1 MVGFV
6 SATPFSDLDCRQA
19 ACRDAFI
26 DFSDTLAALKSA
38 SAFDL
43 FRLRAAIDR
52 VLDQPGWMLAVQA
65 RLRVGRQIEYFD
77 PQANRSHRG
86 QLLELRRRQA
96 VVLDLATHK
105 RWLISYAS
113 INLDGA
119 DVEIRERPAT
129 GLGRNEVAVGD
140 VVGFLDRDQQERSG
154 RVVRLNDKTVT
165 LLSGHQQWRVS
176 YGLLHRVID
185 STGGGASEL
194 SLVSPE
200 RASPVA
206 DE

>member
-1 MVGFV
+1 M
-6 SATPFSDLDCRQA
+6 
-19 ACRDAFI
+19 

-65 RLRVGRQIEYFD
+65 RLRVGQRIEYFD
-77 PQANRSHRG
+77 PQANRSHPG
-86 QLLELRRRQA
+86 QLLELRRKQA
-96 VVLDLATHK
+96 VVVDVATQK

-119 DVEIRERPAT
+119 DVEIRERPET

-154 RVVRLNDKTVT
+154 RVVRLNEKTAT
-165 LLSGHQQWRVS
+165 LLCGHQQWRVS

-185 STGGGASEL
+185 STGGAASEL
-194 SLVSPE
+194 SQVSPE
-200 RASPVA
+200 RASAVA

>member
-1 MVGFV
+1 MN
-6 SATPFSDLDCRQA
+6 
-19 ACRDAFI
+19 
-26 DFSDTLAALKSA
+26 FSDTLAALKSA

-52 VLDQPGWMLAVQA
+52 VLDQPGWMFAVQA
-65 RLRVGRQIEYFD
+65 RLRVGQQIEYFD

-86 QLLELRRRQA
+86 QLLELRRKQA
-96 VVLDLATHK
+96 VVLDLATQR
-105 RWLISYAS
+105 RWLISYAA

-119 DVEIRERPAT
+119 DVQIRERPTT

-140 VVGFLDRDQQERSG
+140 VVGFLDRDQHERSG

-165 LLSGHQQWRVS
+165 LLCGHQQWRVS
-176 YGLLHRVID
+176 YGLLHRVVD
-185 STGGGASEL
+185 STGGEASEL

-200 RASPVA
+200 RASPLV

>member
-1 MVGFV
+1 M
-6 SATPFSDLDCRQA
+6 
-19 ACRDAFI
+19 

-165 LLSGHQQWRVS
+165 AAKRAPAVA
-176 YGLLHRVID
+176 RVIRLAAPGHRLYWRR
-185 STGGGASEL
+185 SVRAVAGLPGTRFSRGG
-194 SLVSPE
+194 
-200 RASPVA
+200 
-206 DE
+206 

>member
-1 MVGFV
+1 MN
-6 SATPFSDLDCRQA
+6 
-19 ACRDAFI
+19 
-26 DFSDTLAALKSA
+26 FSDTLAALKSA

-43 FRLRAAIDR
+43 FRLRAAINR

-65 RLRVGRQIEYFD
+65 RLRVGQQIEYFD

-86 QLLELRRRQA
+86 QLLELRRKQA
-96 VVLDLATHK
+96 VVLDLATKK
-105 RWLISYAS
+105 RRLISYAS

-154 RVVRLNDKTVT
+154 RVVRLNEKTVT
-165 LLSGHQQWRVS
+165 LSVS
-176 YGLLHRVID
+176 ALKGRTPD
-185 STGGGASEL
+185 SACAQARRMNR
-194 SLVSPE
+194 LVE
-200 RASPVA
+200 RAPSITTVKSIGLTQEIHGRFHQPMTHRAFIA
-206 DE
+206 D